1 MQRGHVALMKYVL
14 LLALGLAWS
23 LRITAIKLIGEDGLA
38 PQITFQLGLFG
49 IAAMMSVALVV
60 RRERLPAGR
69 QMAGFYCISGL
80 FGLIVPFLTETMV
93 APQIPVFVFVVIIT
107 TMPVWTLVLV
117 ALTGSETVGGRQ
129 AAGIVAGFVAAV
141 LIAADSFAIEFGGA
155 LSWILF
161 AFLVPICYAGNTV
174 FIASRWPAG
183 VSAVQV
189 AAGQALVAS
198 AAILIASPFTKLWSN
213 LAMTGLQSATLT
225 AIVALEGFGLFL
237 YLALANREGATF
249 VAQAN
254 YVSMAFAAALGII
267 VFGDAVGP
275 VAVLAAVLLIVAIRM
290 SRKSA

>member
-1 MQRGHVALMKYVL
+1 MKYFL
-14 LLALGLAWS
+14 LLALGIAWS

-49 IAAMMSVALVV
+49 IAAVMTVALVL
-60 RRERLPAGR
+60 RRERLPGGR
-69 QMAGFYCISGL
+69 HMAGFYCISGL

-117 ALTGSETVGGRQ
+117 VLTGSETVGRRQ
-129 AAGIVAGFVAAV
+129 VVGIVVGFVAAL
-141 LIAADSFAIEFGGA
+141 LIATESFAIELGGA
-155 LSWILF
+155 LTWILF

-183 VSAVQV
+183 ISAVQV

-198 AAILIASPFTKLWSN
+198 AAILIASPFTNLWSN

-225 AIVALEGFGLFL
+225 AIVALEGIGLFL

-267 VFGDAVGP
+267 VFGDSVGP
-275 VAVLAAVLLIVAIRM
+275 VGLLAAVLLVLAIRM
-290 SRKSA
+290 ARNRT